1 MNTTKGASIVLT
13 IEQAI
18 REFGVDVDEHLD
30 RQATIPVH
38 DGLQF
43 QGDVAIVPDVMCGGQ
58 LARATTVVPKAGVAV
73 VRGENGG
80 NTHLLLA
87 PGCYFDAARVGDE
100 DLELGV
106 LTVPVGE
113 VAYLAHPEHAYS
125 GIAPGTYELR
135 RQREQADV
143 IRLVQD

>member
-1 MNTTKGASIVLT
+1 MLT

-18 REFGVDVDEHLD
+18 ATYGVDVDEHLD

-43 QGDVAIVPDVMCGGQ
+43 QGDVAIVPDRMCGGQ
-58 LARATTVVPKAGVAV
+58 LTPATTPVPQAGVAV

-80 NTHLLLA
+80 NTHLLLGA
-87 PGCYFDAARVGDE
+87 RCFFDAGQPGGE
-100 DLELGV
+100 DLDLGV
-106 LTVPVGE
+106 LTVPEGE
-113 VAYLAHPEHAYS
+113 VAYVAHPEHAYS

>member
-1 MNTTKGASIVLT
+1 MLT

-18 REFGVDVDEHLD
+18 RTFGVDVDEHLD
-30 RQATIPVH
+30 REATIPVH
-38 DGLQF
+38 AGLQF
-43 QGDVAIVPDVMCGGQ
+43 QGDVAIVPDRMCGGQ
-58 LARATTVVPKAGVAV
+58 LAAATTPVPRAGVAI

-80 NTHLLLA
+80 NTHLLL
-87 PGCYFDAARVGDE
+87 GERCFFDASRVGDVG
-100 DLELGV
+100 LELGV
-106 LTVPVGE
+106 LTVPAGE
-113 VAYLAHPEHAYS
+113 VAYVAHPEHAYS